1 MAAAC
6 VFYILDHVVRAIKTR
21 ITTAKLQPL
30 PELGITRVEVPSIN
44 AGWRAGQH
52 VRLRVLSS
60 SMGWW
65 GWSEVHP
72 FTIANVAETSEGMVL
87 MCKKTGHWTGS
98 LFSMAQTASYGET
111 GKEVGRDV
119 RVMVEGPY
127 GALVCCRGVDAS
139 LDILFFSRRWRG
151 THCDVE
157 LFRCGVCCW
166 RERCLLCVIGSA
178 RSDPGSHGRESH

>member
-1 MAAAC
+1 VPACIPYVAAAC
-6 VFYILDHVVRAIKTR
+6 VFYLLDHVVRAIKTR
-21 ITTAKLQPL
+21 VTTAKLRPL

-52 VRLRVLSS
+52 VRLRVLSP

-87 MCKKTGHWTGS
+87 MCKKTGRWTDS

-127 GALVCCRGVDAS
+127 GALSCYRGVDGISSHCFLFLQVAW
-139 LDILFFSRRWRG
+139 DIPLCRAIL
-151 THCDVE
+151 E
-157 LFRCGVCCW
+157 Q
-166 RERCLLCVIGSA
+166 CLLLVGAASPLRYLQCRI
-178 RSDPGSHGRESH
+178 

>member
-1 MAAAC
+1 VAAAC
-6 VFYILDHVVRAIKTR
+6 VFYILDHIIRAVKTR
-21 ITTAKLQPL
+21 VTTAKLRPL

-65 GWSEVHP
+65 GWTEVHP

-87 MCKKTGHWTGS
+87 MCKKTGRWTGS
-98 LFSMAQTASYGET
+98 LFSMAQSASYGET
-111 GKEVGRDV
+111 GMEVGRDV

-127 GALVCCRGVDAS
+127 GALSYYRGVDTS
-139 LDILFFSRRWRG
+139 HHNPFFPRRRRG
-151 THCDVE
+151 THRDVE
-157 LFRCGVCCW
+157 LFWSDVCCW
-166 RERCLLCVIGSA
+166 WERHLFCVIGSVG
-178 RSDPGSHGRESH
+178 SGPGSHGHESY